1 MPTTAQRR
9 VIDPILSNVVQGY
22 RHPDHI
28 GMALFPRVPVNVA
41 GGKIIE
47 FGKDAFKLY
56 TSLRAPGT
64 ATKRIQFGYE
74 GKPFALEN
82 HALEA
87 PVPREHLRDA
97 NNVPG
102 IDLATRAINGV
113 MRIESLILEKQQAD
127 LARNAAGYDANH
139 KLTLAGTDQWSD
151 YANSDPIGD
160 IDDAKEAIRS
170 STGLYPNVIE
180 ISAKVFKV
188 LKEHPAILDKIKYT
202 QRGVVTA
209 EILAA
214 VFDVQSVIVGKAIGF
229 DDAGATI
236 DIWGKDVVLAY
247 VPTTPSGME
256 EPSYGY
262 TYTMEGHPA
271 VEQPYWETQSKS
283 WIYGTAYERAPV
295 LSGIASGF
303 LIVSAVA

>member
-151 YANSDPIGD
+151 YDASDPIGD
-160 IDDAKEAIRS
+160 IEDAKEAIRS
-170 STGLYPNVIE
+170 STGLYPSVIE
-180 ISAKVFKV
+180 FSAKVFKV

-214 VFDVQSVIVGKAIGF
+214 VFDVQTVIVGKAIGF